1 MLLLTILLK
10 AVDLMKKISVEVI
23 ETIKDDDEEKEV
35 ITTKEFDV
43 VENSPIVKANGNN
56 YPFMDTFISK
66 ANDTIKNKVD
76 KMNDKSTYF
85 DTTKNK
91 PKSYETVKQSIKR
104 DNTKVNLLVVLG
116 KLLNKSSLNDD
127 DVDTILDY
135 ATYNNKSKTD
145 IVIFD
150 GMLYN
155 DFITKYPRSTV
166 KQIKELCDTYN
177 LTLDFISGKFIAR

>member
-1 MLLLTILLK
+1 
-10 AVDLMKKISVEVI
+10 MKKISVEVI
-23 ETIKDDDEEKEV
+23 ETIKDGDKEKEI
-35 ITTKEFDV
+35 ITTKEFDI

-56 YPFMDTFISK
+56 YPFMDNFTNK
-66 ANDTIKNKVD
+66 ANETIKKIVD
-76 KMNDKSTYF
+76 KASDKASYF
-85 DTTKNK
+85 DNAKNK

-104 DNTKVNLLVVLG
+104 DNTRVNLLVVLG
-116 KLLNKSSLNDD
+116 KLLNKSTLNDS